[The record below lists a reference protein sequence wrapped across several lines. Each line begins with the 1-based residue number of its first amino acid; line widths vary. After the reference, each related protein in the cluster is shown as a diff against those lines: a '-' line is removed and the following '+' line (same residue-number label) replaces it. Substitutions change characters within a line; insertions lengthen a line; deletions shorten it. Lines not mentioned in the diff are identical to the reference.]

1 MADVDEL
8 TEMDMAEAMG
18 ESSTLSQEE
27 IDNLLGF
34 DASSSGPSVGIPAL
48 LENSQESYQRLPVL
62 DVVFDRY
69 ARALSTTIRNFTGEN
84 ADVNIETINSV
95 RFEDYLNSV
104 PLPALLSI
112 FQAVEWE
119 NYGLITIDS
128 SLTYTMV
135 DILLGG
141 GRVHRP
147 VRIEGRAFT
156 GIEQGIVKELSKL
169 MLQDLC
175 AAFNPLTPTTLRFE
189 RLETNPRFASIARPA
204 APVIFVSLRV
214 DLDNRT
220 GKAEVLFPY
229 ATLEPINDLLTQMF
243 DGESFGSDGLW
254 EANLNNEI
262 QSTNLQLEACF
273 NTKPMTLG
281 DLAALDV
288 GQTILLDN
296 RPDDELSIR
305 CQGIQVMKGTIGSSN
320 DKMAMKISEVHHS
333 QVKSFL

>member
-1 MADVDEL
+1 MADVE
-8 TEMDMAEAMG
+8 EMDMADAMG
-18 ESSTLSQEE
+18 GTSTLSQEE

-34 DASSSGPSVGIPAL
+34 DSVSDATGVGIAAL
-48 LENSQESYQRLPVL
+48 LENSQESYLRLPVL
-62 DVVFDRY
+62 DVVFDRF
-69 ARALSTTIRNFTGEN
+69 ARTLSTTIRNFTGEN
-84 ADVNIETINSV
+84 ADVNIESINSV

-119 NYGLITIDS
+119 NFGLITIDS

-156 GIEQGIVKELSKL
+156 SIEQSIVKELSKL
-169 MLQDLC
+169 MLNDLC
-175 AAFNPLTPTTLRFE
+175 TAFNPLTPTTLRFE
-189 RLETNPRFASIARPA
+189 RLETNPRFATIARPA

-214 DLDNRT
+214 DMDNRS

-254 EANLNNEI
+254 ESNLNNEI
-262 QSTNLQLEACF
+262 QNTPLNLLACLR
-273 NTKPMTLG
+273 NKKMTMRDLG
-281 DLAALDV
+281 NLKV
-288 GQTILLDN
+288 GQTLIMDE
-296 RPDDELSIR
+296 RATDDLSVR
-305 CQGIQVMKGTIGSSN
+305 CQGIQVMTGKIGASQE
-320 DKMAMKISEVHHS
+320 KMALKISHVNHL
-333 QVKSFL
+333 QVKSLL